1 MIRLFYN
8 VSIHVHVLLFIIAC
22 TPVLYIVCV
31 VWSLFVLYRTT
42 VVFAATA
49 CIKEDEYGFSY
60 YSLQE
65 FIPVEISDLTMDDDK
80 ISFTTT
86 VSGPSI
92 FVVGVPIS
100 TVGVSPTPLPVVPLR
115 CVASVYCSSNL
126 DRYLSGTNIEV
137 TISMDLRREQVN
149 LINKYMCN

>member
-1 MIRLFYN
+1 M
-8 VSIHVHVLLFIIAC
+8 
-22 TPVLYIVCV
+22 
-31 VWSLFVLYRTT
+31 
-42 VVFAATA
+42 VFAATA
-49 CIKEDEYGFSY
+49 CLKEKDDYGSSY

-86 VSGPSI
+86 ISGPSI
-92 FVVGVPIS
+92 FVVGISSS

-126 DRYLSGTNIEV
+126 DHYLSGTNIEV

-149 LINKYMCN
+149 LIN

>member
-1 MIRLFYN
+1 M
-8 VSIHVHVLLFIIAC
+8 
-22 TPVLYIVCV
+22 
-31 VWSLFVLYRTT
+31 
-42 VVFAATA
+42 VFAATA
-49 CIKEDEYGFSY
+49 CFKEEKHGPSY

-86 VSGPSI
+86 ISGPSLY
-92 FVVGVPIS
+92 VVGVPLS
-100 TVGVSPTPLPVVPLR
+100 TVGVAPTPLPVVSLR

-126 DRYLSGTNIEV
+126 DNYLRGTDISV

-149 LINKYMCN
+149 LINKYISV

>member
-1 MIRLFYN
+1 M
-8 VSIHVHVLLFIIAC
+8 
-22 TPVLYIVCV
+22 
-31 VWSLFVLYRTT
+31 
-42 VVFAATA
+42 VFAAPA
-49 CIKEDEYGFSY
+49 CFKEKKYGPSY

-86 VSGPSI
+86 VSGPSL
-92 FVVGVPIS
+92 FVVGISSS
-100 TVGVSPTPLPVVPLR
+100 TVGVAPTPLPVVSLQ

-126 DRYLSGTNIEV
+126 DDYLRGTDISV

-149 LINKYMCN
+149 LINKYMYISV